1 MYLYIFL
8 LFYYFYGL
16 LYFLYIYNK
25 NIKRTEL
32 TNSIFEPNDNEGDG
46 VDDSIQLNTLNI

>member
-32 TNSIFEPNDNEGDG
+32 TNSIFEPNDTEGDG
-46 VDDSIQLNTLNI
+46 VDDSIQLIL